1 VEPIRLQGRTLTGD
15 DLTELR
21 ALRAQHPDWH
31 RTALSRHLCQVWN
44 WRNGLGRLKDMAART
59 LLLKLEARGLIDLPP
74 SQSCIG
80 RPCAQA
86 PPILPGQL
94 LALSPPPVE
103 GSLQSLEP
111 IRLELADS
119 QRLRQQVRQ
128 FLRQF
133 HYRGF
138 HGPVGENVQYLAKDR
153 QGRDLAVMVF
163 GAAAWK
169 VADRDR
175 FIGWSVEQRTEQLG
189 GIANQQRFLIL
200 PWVRVPQLASH
211 LLVLAA
217 RRLANDWLKGYGHR
231 VWLLETF
238 VEQGRF
244 TGSAYQAAG
253 WLRLGQTTGRTRQDR
268 QRTLQAP
275 IKSVWVRPLH
285 PQFRK
290 LLSTL

>member
-1 VEPIRLQGRTLTGD
+1 LPALT
-15 DLTELR
+15 
-21 ALRAQHPDWH
+21 
-31 RTALSRHLCQVWN
+31 
-44 WRNGLGRLKDMAART
+44 
-59 LLLKLEARGLIDLPP
+59 PP
-74 SQSCIG
+74 FI
-80 RPCAQA
+80 
-86 PPILPGQL
+86 
-94 LALSPPPVE
+94 E
-103 GSLQSLEP
+103 GSLQSLQP
-111 IRLELADS
+111 IRLEVAES
-119 QRLRQQVRQ
+119 QPGRRQVRQ
-128 FLRQF
+128 LLRQF

-138 HGPVGENVQYLAKDR
+138 HGPVGENVPYLAKDV

-175 FIGWSVEQRTEQLG
+175 FIGWSVEQRAEQLG

-217 RRLANDWLKGYGHR
+217 RRVATDWLKGYGHR

-244 TGSAYQAAG
+244 SGSVYQAAG

-268 QRTLQAP
+268 QRTLHDP

-290 LLSTL
+290 RLNTL

>member
-31 RTALSRHLCQVWN
+31 RTALSLQLCQLWN

-80 RPCAQA
+80 RPCAHA
-86 PPILPGQL
+86 PPNRPEPL
-94 LALSPPPVE
+94 LAPTPPLIE
-103 GSLQSLEP
+103 GSLGSLQP
-111 IRLELADS
+111 IRLEVADS
-119 QRLRQQVRQ
+119 QRVRQQVRQ
-128 FLRQF
+128 WLRQF

-138 HGPVGENVQYLAKDR
+138 QGPVGENVQYLAQDR

-169 VADRDR
+169 VADRDH
-175 FIGWSVEQRTEQLG
+175 FIGWSVEQRTEQLS

-217 RRLANDWLKGYGHR
+217 RRLASDWLKGYGHR
-231 VWLLETF
+231 VWLLESF

-244 TGSAYQAAG
+244 SGNTYQAAG
-253 WLRLGQTTGRTRQDR
+253 WLRLGQTTERTRQDR
-268 QRTLQAP
+268 RRTFHAP

-290 LLSTL
+290 LLNPQ